1 MCDATNLYVWDDP
14 AMRVSCPAPD
24 LIHDRD
30 MTHIRVTCLICVFDM
45 THAYVWHDAFEW
57 VTCLFHMQ
65 DMTQEHLPRGPY
77 NRVTCFIHTWG
88 MTHSNVG
95 HDSFKCVAWFMQMC
109 GMTHADVR
117 HASDAPATHVHA
129 TQPMPCPIHMCEMSL
144 HMCGTTHS
152 YGWHDSC
159 ICVMQLVVWHEA
171 FVRVTWLIHMWDM
184 TREHLPHGNRA
195 HV

>member
-77 NRVTCFIHTWG
+77 NRVTCFLHTWG
-88 MTHSNVG
+88 MTHSNVW
-95 HDSFKCVAWFMQMC
+95 HDSCRCVAWLMQM
-109 GMTHADVR
+109 
-117 HASDAPATHVHA
+117 SDMPQMHLQHTSMQHSPCHV
-129 TQPMPCPIHMCEMSL
+129 PSICVKCL
-144 HMCGTTHS
+144 FHMCGTTHS
-152 YGWHDSC
+152 YVWHDSC
-159 ICVMQLVVWHEA
+159 ICVIQLVVWHEA